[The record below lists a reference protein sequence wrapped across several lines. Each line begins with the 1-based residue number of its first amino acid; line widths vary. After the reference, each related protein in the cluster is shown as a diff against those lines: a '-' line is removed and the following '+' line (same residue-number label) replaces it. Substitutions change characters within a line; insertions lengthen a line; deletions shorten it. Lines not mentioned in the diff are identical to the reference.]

1 MLNIKVFTIFPE
13 AFPGVLGL
21 SICGRALEEGKW
33 NLKVIDIKNFA
44 PDKHKT
50 VDDTPFGGGAGMLM
64 KADVLSNAIES
75 ELKMEDEKPLI
86 ILTSARGV
94 CFNQKIAN
102 GLSVIQKTIY
112 FICGRFEGVDQR
124 LIDFYNIIE
133 VNLGKFVLFGGEV
146 AVMTMLEAVVRLLPN
161 VLGNIET
168 TKEESYA
175 VGTEFE
181 DLMEYPQYTKPR
193 EWNGLKVPDVLFSGH
208 HKNIYEWRLEEAK
221 KITQKS
227 YFQDFFT
234 TNFSKS

>member
-1 MLNIKVFTIFPE
+1 MLKIKVFTIFPE
-13 AFPGVLGL
+13 AFPSVLGL

-50 VDDTPFGGGAGMLM
+50 VDETPFGGGAGMLM

-75 ELKMEDEKPLI
+75 ELKLEAELPIM
-86 ILTSARGV
+86 ILTSARGI

-102 GLSVIQKTIY
+102 HLSIQTKTIY

-124 LIDFYNIIE
+124 FIDFYNIIE
-133 VNLGKFVLFGGEV
+133 MNLGKFVLFGGEV
-146 AVMTMLEAVVRLLPN
+146 AVMTMLEAVIRLLPE
-161 VLGNIET
+161 VLGNEET

-175 VGTEFE
+175 IDTEFE

-193 EWNGLKVPDVLFSGH
+193 EWKGLEVPSILLSGH

-221 KITQKS
+221 KITAKYS
-227 YFQDFFT
+227 NLDFF
-234 TNFSKS
+234 NFCKNT